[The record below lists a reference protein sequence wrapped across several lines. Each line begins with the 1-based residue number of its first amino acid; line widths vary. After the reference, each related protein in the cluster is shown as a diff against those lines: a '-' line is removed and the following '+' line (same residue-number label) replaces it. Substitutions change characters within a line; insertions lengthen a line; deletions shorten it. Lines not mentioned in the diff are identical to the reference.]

1 MLAPQSEFL
10 HISIVSYDTPL
21 SVLLS
26 TIRSTLHSL
35 LQLRGSYPSAQ
46 FYLTLV
52 ENSKSRNLSRDRFSS
67 LYQQLEMAKCKLG
80 LIQGHG
86 NIGYGRG
93 QNLAFGNRSARY
105 HLFMNPDVEMEVDCL
120 SVGIAYLERNH
131 NVAMI
136 SPRAVDAT
144 GAKQFLCKQYPAVFD
159 LFIRGFMPASLRRML
174 AKRLSKYEM
183 HSLSELEPSK
193 DVPIVSGCFM
203 LCRSEVIAEVSG
215 FDPAYFLYFEDFDLS
230 VRVRQIASIAY
241 VPAML
246 IKHYGGGTARKGL
259 KHILFFCQSGIR
271 FFRSYG
277 WRWF

>member
-1 MLAPQSEFL
+1 
-10 HISIVSYDTPL
+10 
-21 SVLLS
+21 
-26 TIRSTLHSL
+26 
-35 LQLRGSYPSAQ
+35 
-46 FYLTLV
+46 
-52 ENSKSRNLSRDRFSS
+52 
-67 LYQQLEMAKCKLG
+67 MAKCKLG